1 MTVAGAEALDWPTA
15 GLSIRRIDDYTT
27 MRMLQLG
34 HSADSTYQTGSSV
47 WNLSLVDNVGSKTT
61 SDANTDLNINGP
73 GDLILQPAGNVGIGT
88 TSPSQ
93 KLTLR
98 YDSSV
103 VDGLGFEDTRSG
115 YARNWK
121 IGAGVGSGNYFSI
134 YDTTAGR
141 NDLKFDTTGY
151 ATFAASHNDLAENY
165 LLNGA
170 AKRGEIIG
178 FDPQNKIQVGLANS
192 NQSIMGVISTKPGA
206 VMDATGG
213 FTIGGDT
220 KENYANEK
228 VPVAAVGSVPVIVIG
243 KPGSIVNGDAIAL
256 STIPGVG
263 AKATT
268 AGKIVG
274 NALEA
279 NNNWNAQ
286 SCPTVTSLDSIT
298 WPEDDSNNSLHP
310 CFQLS
315 DGTYVGKIMVF
326 LNIGWN
332 DPQVQLTDTGN
343 LNLVDNTATADAKF
357 TIPHYFTLND
367 VLGNPLQRV
376 GEFSD
381 AAIANLRAGIVNAQQ
396 VTTNALSVATENV
409 TIGGQSL
416 RNYIASIV
424 SEIINQQSLINNQGF
439 ISPIASA
446 DEIHTNFISPLAD
459 DSNIAV
465 SLHNSKFMILNSNN
479 ATGSAVATID
489 NQGNASFSGQLS
501 SNSLNTNDATISGTL
516 HAGRILASD
525 IEGLNVTAAT
535 VSAQYITNV
544 TNNIYNSTASAGTSN
559 FGLIA
564 DQASPNTN
572 SQSSMVNGQYI
583 DIASFSGQFAYVEN
597 LSAANAAFSQNLMVF
612 GQTSLSDTSIVGQ
625 LSVNGS
631 LILANNSVNVLGSDL
646 NLQPLR
652 QGGLSIMGG
661 LVYFDTDGNLK
672 LGGNAEFAKNVT
684 VKGNLAAGTISPLA
698 GNDLNVNLPSN
709 QNIDQIHNS
718 EFIIHNS
725 SSSAVLAI
733 NQLGDLIA
741 SGAGTFS
748 KLNLSLAQPALAVS
762 PTELVATGSA
772 GTAQITPYQT
782 QVTID
787 NASVTAKS
795 LIYVTPVGTT
805 FGQSVYLLRQT
816 PDDSLNNEQGSFTV
830 GITTP
835 VPSAIKFNFLI
846 VN

>member
-1 MTVAGAEALDWPTA
+1 M
-15 GLSIRRIDDYTT
+15 
-27 MRMLQLG
+27 
-34 HSADSTYQTGSSV
+34 
-47 WNLSLVDNVGSKTT
+47 
-61 SDANTDLNINGP
+61 
-73 GDLILQPAGNVGIGT
+73 
-88 TSPSQ
+88 
-93 KLTLR
+93 
-98 YDSSV
+98 
-103 VDGLGFEDTRSG
+103 
-115 YARNWK
+115 
-121 IGAGVGSGNYFSI
+121 
-134 YDTTAGR
+134 
-141 NDLKFDTTGY
+141 
-151 ATFAASHNDLAENY
+151 
-165 LLNGA
+165 
-170 AKRGEIIG
+170 
-178 FDPQNKIQVGLANS
+178 
-192 NQSIMGVISTKPGA
+192 
-206 VMDATGG
+206 
-213 FTIGGDT
+213 
-220 KENYANEK
+220 
-228 VPVAAVGSVPVIVIG
+228 
-243 KPGSIVNGDAIAL
+243 
-256 STIPGVG
+256 
-263 AKATT
+263 
-268 AGKIVG
+268 
-274 NALEA
+274 
-279 NNNWNAQ
+279 
-286 SCPTVTSLDSIT
+286 
-298 WPEDDSNNSLHP
+298 
-310 CFQLS
+310 
-315 DGTYVGKIMVF
+315 
-326 LNIGWN
+326 
-332 DPQVQLTDTGN
+332 
-343 LNLVDNTATADAKF
+343 
-357 TIPHYFTLND
+357 
-367 VLGNPLQRV
+367 QRV